1 MLREET
7 QSKIISL
14 LKCIK
19 NLKHE
24 LRIHSFQIPFQVL
37 FSFLRLAR
45 KLLPKR
51 KV

>member
-19 NLKHE
+19 NIKQKLK
-24 LRIHSFQIPFQVL
+24 IHSFQIPFQVL
-37 FSFLRLAR
+37 FSFLHLAW
-45 KLLPKR
+45 KL
-51 KV
+51 